1 MVAILLCMRHNATLK
16 VEVWRCIMFLNEN
29 QVRNL
34 TSKFM
39 PRLKEES
46 ITAMIDVACN
56 GLSILASAQKHK
68 LTHQS
73 LSKNLINLKELQNK
87 IINTDLFPSSYLLKE
102 NAHALLVAEVSFSES
117 EEILCSMCLKLGGK
131 VERSQQNSEVKLYLN
146 GTLTTIFLNPN
157 KSYER
162 EWSYDYCDL

>member
-1 MVAILLCMRHNATLK
+1 
-16 VEVWRCIMFLNEN
+16 
-29 QVRNL
+29 
-34 TSKFM
+34 
-39 PRLKEES
+39 
-46 ITAMIDVACN
+46 
-56 GLSILASAQKHK
+56 
-68 LTHQS
+68 
-73 LSKNLINLKELQNK
+73 
-87 IINTDLFPSSYLLKE
+87 LFPSSYLLKE

>member
-1 MVAILLCMRHNATLK
+1 
-16 VEVWRCIMFLNEN
+16 MFLNEN
-29 QVRNL
+29 QVRYL
-34 TSKFM
+34 TGQFM

-56 GLSILASAQKHK
+56 GFSILASAQKHK
-68 LTHQS
+68 ITHQS

-102 NAHALLVAEVSFSES
+102 NARALLMAEVSFSES
-117 EEILCSMCLKLGGK
+117 VKILQDICNSLGGK
-131 VERSQQNSEVKLYLN
+131 TEYNRETGEVKFYLN

-162 EWSYDYCDL
+162 EWSYDHCDLE